1 MEKDLKYIQNF
12 FIVEKNNKNIQ
23 ELQNRFTDIL
33 NNAPG
38 NSRQLSSLLQSTKNI
53 IQKFKDQ
60 KNNKN
65 ENIKGGSQK
74 YKERM
79 HNIKNLRKN
88 RENEIFENSQKELKT
103 SISLFQSA
111 VCKLCVLKKE
121 QISEQFSEILDNLN
135 LQNMKYFEVYI
146 LI

>member
-1 MEKDLKYIQNF
+1 M
-12 FIVEKNNKNIQ
+12 
-23 ELQNRFTDIL
+23 QNRFTDIL